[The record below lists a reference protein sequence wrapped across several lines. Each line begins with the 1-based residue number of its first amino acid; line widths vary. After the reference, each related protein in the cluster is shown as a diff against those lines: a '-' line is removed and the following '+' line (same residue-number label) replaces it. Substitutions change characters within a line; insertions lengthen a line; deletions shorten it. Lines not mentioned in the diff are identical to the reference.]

1 MKLSTWF
8 GAGAALV
15 FLLGMACKAQP
26 HHTAERMPDKKEH
39 EILVGTL
46 SFDSLQVAPF
56 NTWFG
61 DNRSAYQPDP
71 EKVAQLKGLLKGVS
85 ITTYMGTWCKD
96 SKREVPHMVKILESA
111 GYPIEDVEVI
121 AMTRDKTT
129 PQQYEAGMDII
140 NVPTF
145 IFYKDGTEL
154 GRIVE
159 FPIEDLESDMLK
171 ILSGQPYKH
180 AYDWD

>member
-1 MKLSTWF
+1 MHKTLLA
-8 GAGAALV
+8 AGCGIVLV
-15 FLLGMACKAQP
+15 LFANCKAQP
-26 HHTAERMPDKKEH
+26 YHTAERMPDREET
-39 EILVGTL
+39 EILVGTAN
-46 SFDSLQVAPF
+46 FDSLRTAPF
-56 NTWFG
+56 GNWFQASVKSYEP
-61 DNRSAYQPDP
+61 NI
-71 EKVAQLKGLLKGVS
+71 EKAEQLEELLRGVR
-85 ITTYMGTWCKD
+85 ITTFMGTWCKD
-96 SKREVPHMVKILESA
+96 SKREVPRFVKILETA
-111 GYPIEDVEVI
+111 DYPVEEVEVI

-145 IFYKDGTEL
+145 IFYKDGQEL

-159 FPIEDLESDMLK
+159 FPIEDLETDMVK

>member
-1 MKLSTWF
+1 MHRSLLPVLAILLYLSL
-8 GAGAALV
+8 A
-15 FLLGMACKAQP
+15 ACKAQP

-39 EILVGTL
+39 EILVGTAN
-46 SFDSLQVAPF
+46 FDSLQVAPF
-56 NTWFG
+56 DNWFNANRASYTPNENT
-61 DNRSAYQPDP
+61 A
-71 EKVAQLKGLLKGVS
+71 EQLKPLLEGVR

-96 SKREVPHMVKILESA
+96 SKREVPRFVKILDLA
-111 GYPIEDVEVI
+111 KYPVEEVEVI
-121 AMTRDKTT
+121 TMTRDKST

-145 IFYKDGTEL
+145 IFYRDGAEL

-159 FPIEDLESDMLK
+159 FPIEDLETDMLK